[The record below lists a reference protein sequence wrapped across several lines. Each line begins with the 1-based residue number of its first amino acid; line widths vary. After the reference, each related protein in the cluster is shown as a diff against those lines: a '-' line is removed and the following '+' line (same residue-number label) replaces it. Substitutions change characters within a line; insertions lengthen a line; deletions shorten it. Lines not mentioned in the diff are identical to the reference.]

1 MIRFGPA
8 GNSQSFYDA
17 GYNATVQA
25 FAWVKSMGLTAYE
38 YSFGRGVS
46 LGEDTAT
53 AIGEEAAAH
62 GVALSAHAPY
72 YINLANTDSEKRE
85 KSFGYILSAARML
98 SLMGGQRLVV
108 HPGATRNLERSHAVE
123 LCAQGLREARVR
135 LADEG
140 LSHIVLCPET
150 MGKKGQI
157 GDLEETLAFCE
168 ADEALVPC
176 IDFAHIHALGQG
188 QLADTEA
195 FAQVLDALE
204 SRLGMERARLMH
216 VHFSTIEYGA
226 SGEKKHHTFAEPEYG
241 PRFEH
246 LAPLLVQRGY
256 QATIICESKGTMA
269 EDAQAMLALYQEA
282 LASQ

>member
-25 FAWVKSMGLTAYE
+25 FAWIQSMGLTAYE

-98 SLMGGQRLVV
+98 SLMGGRRLVV

-135 LADEG
+135 LVDEG

-195 FAQVLDALE
+195 FARVLDALE
-204 SRLGMERARLMH
+204 SRLGMERAHLMH

-269 EDAQAMLALYQEA
+269 EDAQAMLSLYQEA

>member
-46 LGEDTAT
+46 LSKDTAT
-53 AIGEEAAAH
+53 AIGKEAAAH

-85 KSFGYILSAARML
+85 KSFEYILSAARML

-123 LCAQGLREARVR
+123 LCAQGLKEARVR

-195 FAQVLDALE
+195 FARVLDALE
-204 SRLGMERARLMH
+204 NKLGKERARLMH